1 MKRFIWKN
9 LNPAE
14 KTDAL
19 ARPQGLTDPA
29 LLKSVVQIMTQI
41 KSGGDKALLNL
52 TKKFDGVEVNTLK
65 ITNDEMQQAWRDL
78 PKSQR
83 KAINTAKK
91 NIETFHTAQIPEDI
105 VVETMKGVS
114 CRRESR
120 PIETADFM
128 YREEARH

>member
-41 KSGGDKALLNL
+41 KSGGDKALLKL
-52 TKKFDGVEVNTLK
+52 TKKFDGVDVNTLK

-91 NIETFHTAQIPEDI
+91 KHRDLSHRPNPRRYCCRDHERRVLPA
-105 VVETMKGVS
+105 GV
-114 CRRESR
+114 
-120 PIETADFM
+120 A
-128 YREEARH
+128 AN